1 MNMNNLQTFIQENQV
16 GELKRMNVAFQQ
28 LARSNDL
35 KLVVGTMDYW
45 DVGGEVEQGQS
56 VEVSDVFDS
65 TLKFLGATMEPS
77 LDELNQLF
85 YQDNQ
90 HDDVPVRIVSPEAT
104 YTGTV
109 GIGNMSKMTS
119 LWMDTTELTK
129 VLL

>member
-1 MNMNNLQTFIQENQV
+1 MNMSNLQTFIKENQE

-35 KLVVGTMDYW
+35 KLVVGTMDYMNSEG
-45 DVGGEVEQGQS
+45 DVEQGQS
-56 VEVSDVFDS
+56 VEVSGEFDS

-77 LDELNQLF
+77 LDELNQMF
-85 YQDNQ
+85 YKDNQ

-129 VLL
+129 ILL